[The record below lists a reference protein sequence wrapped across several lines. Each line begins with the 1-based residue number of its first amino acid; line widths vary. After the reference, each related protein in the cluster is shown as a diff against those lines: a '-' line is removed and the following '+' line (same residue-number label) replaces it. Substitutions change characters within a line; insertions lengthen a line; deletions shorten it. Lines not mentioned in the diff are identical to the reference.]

1 MIGCGNSSKLRVSFP
16 YFPLTSLIISFVI
29 PFINEDEKHGSR
41 GLRLIYRISL
51 KYSLHLFLLILVA
64 FVPPFPGGGNE
75 SSEIVEIEYATFQG
89 GFGIDFFEDSCR
101 QYEKLH
107 PNVKIKFWGNPRVWE
122 QLLPRF
128 AAGTPPDL
136 CWPGWGM
143 NIWKLV
149 FDHHLEPLNK
159 YLGEPACNSD
169 KKWQD
174 TFIPTLL
181 DKGKYKDN
189 YYFIPFNFNAFG
201 IWYNKKLF
209 EENGWEIPKTYEE
222 LQVLCDKIKEKRIA
236 PLTFTGR
243 YPSYAWRGFLYPWI
257 ISAGGYD
264 LFKRIGNLEEG
275 AWKDP
280 ACLRA
285 ATSLLEMKKKQFF
298 QAGCIGMNHTESQM
312 EFLVGRAAMI
322 PCGTWLHSEMKNIL
336 PPDFEMEFF
345 IPPVFS
351 DGIGDPT
358 IVSAG
363 VDCQWIISAK
373 SKHKNAAADF
383 LKFISS
389 PEKAKD
395 FILKKGSMMAVKIEG
410 DFDPPKHLINSLR
423 AVKEASFI
431 YSPEFES
438 WYPSLSS
445 EINSS
450 FSRFYNEQIT
460 AEQFLEKLEQASRM
474 VREDKLIPKFI
485 ME

>member
-1 MIGCGNSSKLRVSFP
+1 M
-16 YFPLTSLIISFVI
+16 
-29 PFINEDEKHGSR
+29 
-41 GLRLIYRISL
+41 
-51 KYSLHLFLLILVA
+51 A
-64 FVPPFPGGGNE
+64 FPGAGNQPKE
-75 SSEIVEIEYATFQG
+75 VIEIEFATFLG
-89 GFGIDFFEDSCR
+89 GFGIDFFEDCAR
-101 QYEKLH
+101 QYEQLH

-122 QLLPRF
+122 QLLPRI

-159 YLGEPACNSD
+159 YLEEPAYGSD
-169 KKWQD
+169 KKWKD
-174 TFIPTLL
+174 TFIPSLL
-181 DKGKYKDN
+181 NKGKYKDD
-189 YYFIPFNFNAFG
+189 YFIIPFNFNAFG

-209 EENGWEIPKTYEE
+209 EKHGWSVPKTYDE
-222 LQVLCDKIKEKRIA
+222 LQVLCEKIKEQRIA
-236 PLTFTGR
+236 PFTFTGR
-243 YPSYAWRGFLYPWI
+243 YPSYPWRGFLYPWI

-275 AWKDP
+275 AWKNP

-285 ATSLLEMKKKQFF
+285 AECLLDMKKKQYF
-298 QAGCIGMNHTESQM
+298 QSGCIGMNHTESQM

-322 PCGTWLHSEMKNIL
+322 PCGTWLYSEMRNLL

-345 IPPVFS
+345 VTPVFS
-351 DGIGDPT
+351 DGIGDP
-358 IVSAG
+358 SALAAG
-363 VDCQWIISAK
+363 VDCQWIISSK
-373 SKHKNAAADF
+373 SKNKITTVDF
-383 LKFISS
+383 LKFMASS
-389 PEKAKD
+389 EKAKE
-395 FILKKGSMMAVKIEG
+395 FIQRKGSMMALKIEE

-445 EINSS
+445 ELSNA
-450 FSRFYNEQIT
+450 FNNLYNEVIT
-460 AEQFLEKLEQASRM
+460 AEQFLDRLEKASRM
-474 VREDKLIPKFI
+474 VREDKLIPKFT